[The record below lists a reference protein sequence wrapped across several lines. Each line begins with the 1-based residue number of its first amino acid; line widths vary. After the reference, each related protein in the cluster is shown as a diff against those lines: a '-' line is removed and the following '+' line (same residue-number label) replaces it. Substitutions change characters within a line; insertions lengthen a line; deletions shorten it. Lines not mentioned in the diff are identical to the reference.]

1 MEMSQGEL
9 FIGQGPLRVPDR
21 GIDARQVL
29 QAREAVLAVPRAAQR
44 GMFYAFDLGFQKKY
58 TLTKEVSIGWH
69 ETAGHW
75 HECRGKRL
83 LFYLGMAIAL

>member
-9 FIGQGPLRVPDR
+9 FIGQRPLRVPDR

-44 GMFYAFDLGFQKKY
+44 GKFYAFMPLISDFKRN
-58 TLTKEVSIGWH
+58 TDMVI
-69 ETAGHW
+69 
-75 HECRGKRL
+75 KRL
-83 LFYLGMAIAL
+83 CLSEIHHR